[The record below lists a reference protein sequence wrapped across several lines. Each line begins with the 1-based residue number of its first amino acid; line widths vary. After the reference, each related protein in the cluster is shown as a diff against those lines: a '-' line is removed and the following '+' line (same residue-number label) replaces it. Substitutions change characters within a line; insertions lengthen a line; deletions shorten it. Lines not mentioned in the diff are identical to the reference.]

1 MVVMP
6 DEQNVLYP
14 TAAMQ
19 FRDEVFGHFARMGAA
34 FGHARRLQLIMVLSQ
49 GERSVETLANEVG
62 STVANTSRHLRI
74 LAGAGLVTRRADG
87 TSRIYRLSSPAVA
100 EAYHTLIKL
109 AEQHIADVSSL
120 ADAFFDEIDGT
131 TPISLEELAEISRE
145 GNVMLVDVRPPQ
157 EYAHGHLDGAINLP
171 VGEIAGRLAELPPDS
186 KIVAYCRGPYCVMSA
201 TAVHQLRA
209 AGYDAVRLAEA
220 FTPTG

>member
-1 MVVMP
+1 MP
-6 DEQNVLYP
+6 DEQNVVYP
-14 TAAMQ
+14 TQAME

-34 FGHARRLQLIMVLSQ
+34 FGHANRLQLIMVLAQ

-62 STVANTSRHLRI
+62 ATVANTSRHLRI
-74 LAGAGLVTRRADG
+74 LAGAGLVTRRVEG

-100 EAYHTLIKL
+100 EAYYTLVNL

-120 ADAFFDEIDGT
+120 ADAFFNDIDGT

-145 GNVMLVDVRPPQ
+145 GNVLLVDVRPPQ

-171 VGEIAGRLAELPPDS
+171 VGEIAGRLAELPPDA
-186 KIVAYCRGPYCVMSA
+186 KVVAYCRGPYCVMSA

-209 AGYDAVRLAEA
+209 SGHDAVRLAEV
-220 FTPTG
+220 FKPSG

>member
-14 TAAMQ
+14 TQAME

-100 EAYHTLIKL
+100 EAYYTLIKL
-109 AEQHIADVSSL
+109 AEKHIADVSSL

-145 GNVMLVDVRPPQ
+145 GNVLLVDVRPPQ

-186 KIVAYCRGPYCVMSA
+186 KVVAYCRGPYCVMSA
-201 TAVHQLRA
+201 TAVHQLRE